1 MPEIGEVARII
12 SHLRKHLVGKTI
24 SVVHAV
30 EDALVFKDTT
40 HTEFMAKMKG
50 KKVLGAQQWGKYFW
64 LVMDSPPHPVMHCG
78 MTGWVDI
85 KNNPSSHYRQ
95 TSVESEWP
103 PRFLKFS
110 LAVEEDDNE
119 FAFVDKRRL
128 GRVRLVDVDAKD
140 IRITEPIA
148 SNGPDPVQE
157 QIGESWLFCM
167 LSKKKLPVKAFLLD
181 QTILSGIG
189 NWVADEIL
197 YNARIHPE
205 TYTNTLSEEQMDALF
220 KSINYV
226 TKLAVETEADQD
238 KFPEDWLVLHRWGKG
253 KKNGGKHPNGHKIEF
268 LTVGGRTSAFVPAL
282 QKKGVRDTR
291 TEIGGGEAKP
301 EKRSRKKAVGGEDE
315 DGDEGLEG
323 NVPKA
328 KKQASRRRG
337 RNRVKKEEAEVEIE
351 EEEKEK
357 APVSKK
363 RMTKA
368 KADEG
373 EETSGK
379 KVGSR
384 RSARLKK

>member
-1 MPEIGEVARII
+1 MPEIGEVARVV

-30 EDALVFKDTT
+30 EDSLVFKDTT
-40 HTEFMAKMKG
+40 HTEFMEKMKG

-64 LVMDSPPHPVMHCG
+64 LVMDSPPHPVMHFG

-95 TSVESEWP
+95 TTVELEWP

-110 LAVEEDDNE
+110 LAVKEDDNE
-119 FAFVDKRRL
+119 FAFVDQRRL

-140 IRITEPIA
+140 IRTTEPIA

-157 QIGESWLFCM
+157 QIEESWLVSI

-181 QTILSGIG
+181 QAILSGIG

-197 YNARIHPE
+197 FNARIHPE
-205 TYTNTLSEEQMDALF
+205 THTNTLSEEQMDALY

-238 KFPEDWLVLHRWGKG
+238 KLPEDWLVLHRWGKG

-268 LTVGGRTSAFVPAL
+268 LTVGGRTSAFAPAL
-282 QKKGVRDTR
+282 QKKGVRDLR
-291 TEIGGGEAKP
+291 TAIGGGKAKP
-301 EKRSRKKAVGGEDE
+301 EKRSRKKAVGEE
-315 DGDEGLEG
+315 LEELEELESD
-323 NVPKA
+323 VPKA
-328 KKQASRRRG
+328 KTQASRRRG
-337 RNRVKKEEAEVEIE
+337 RNRVKKEEAEVDVE

-357 APVSKK
+357 EAPASKK
-363 RMTKA
+363 RKTKA
-368 KADEG
+368 KA
-373 EETSGK
+373 EEASGK
-379 KVGSR
+379 MVGSR
-384 RSARLKK
+384 RSARQQK